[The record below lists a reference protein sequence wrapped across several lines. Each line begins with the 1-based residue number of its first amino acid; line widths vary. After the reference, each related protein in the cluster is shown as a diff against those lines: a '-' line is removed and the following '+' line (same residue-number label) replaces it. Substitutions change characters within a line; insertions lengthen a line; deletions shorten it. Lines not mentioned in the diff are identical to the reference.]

1 MSKAHVSPS
10 LPHAVDA
17 LGEERGIDWK
27 RSLEEARTTAKKR
40 PGDGSRNHTAPTPPS
55 PVPTSSFTERDRGL
69 ANRQQRFKIAPCHD
83 EDEVT
88 KLLQREKSVELT

>member
-1 MSKAHVSPS
+1 MQRPFESSDCECREEWLYNRCMKRAEEKAG
-10 LPHAVDA
+10 A
-17 LGEERGIDWK
+17 LTG
-27 RSLEEARTTAKKR
+27 
-40 PGDGSRNHTAPTPPS
+40 NHTAPTPPS

-88 KLLQREKSVELT
+88 KLLQRKKSVELT

>member
-1 MSKAHVSPS
+1 MRRER
-10 LPHAVDA
+10 AVNASSVNDF
-17 LGEERGIDWK
+17 
-27 RSLEEARTTAKKR
+27 SSVVARTIRKPANT
-40 PGDGSRNHTAPTPPS
+40 GRNHTAPTPPS